1 MEEAIKK
8 KVSELPKDPMLTEE
22 VGPEDIGQVVSRWT
36 GIPVSKL
43 AQSER
48 ERLLRLAEELH
59 VRVVG
64 TCPKHISRQRHTLL
78 LAPTSLLDMS
88 PALLKKWTLLKSACT
103 LVHAGKSQ
111 QGQQKSNVCSPSES
125 CREACGN

>member
-1 MEEAIKK
+1 MEEAIRR
-8 KVSELPKDPMLTEE
+8 KVAELPKDPMLTEE

-64 TCPKHISRQRHTLL
+64 ESLEITSPKDLL
-78 LAPTSLLDMS
+78 VLLEE
-88 PALLKKWTLLKSACT
+88 C
-103 LVHAGKSQ
+103 
-111 QGQQKSNVCSPSES
+111 
-125 CREACGN
+125 

>member
-36 GIPVSKL
+36 GIPVSRL

-64 TCPKHISRQRHTLL
+64 ERPLHIS
-78 LAPTSLLDMS
+78 
-88 PALLKKWTLLKSACT
+88 
-103 LVHAGKSQ
+103 
-111 QGQQKSNVCSPSES
+111 SN
-125 CREACGN
+125 NKTF

>member
-1 MEEAIKK
+1 VEEAIRR
-8 KVSELPKDPMLTEE
+8 KVAELPKDPMLTEE

-64 TCPKHISRQRHTLL
+64 ESLEITSPKDLL
-78 LAPTSLLDMS
+78 VLLEE
-88 PALLKKWTLLKSACT
+88 C
-103 LVHAGKSQ
+103 
-111 QGQQKSNVCSPSES
+111 
-125 CREACGN
+125 

>member
-1 MEEAIKK
+1 MHKAARTKSALCCRYGALQDVEEAIKK

-48 ERLLRLAEELH
+48 ERLLRLAKELH
-59 VRVVG
+59 MRVVG
-64 TCPKHISRQRHTLL
+64 MRSKHLARQQCIYLLARAYMCLAGQKPSLLAASQKQVALKHLL
-78 LAPTSLLDMS
+78 LC
-88 PALLKKWTLLKSACT
+88 AC
-103 LVHAGKSQ
+103 
-111 QGQQKSNVCSPSES
+111 
-125 CREACGN
+125 

>member
-1 MEEAIKK
+1 MEESIKR

-36 GIPVSKL
+36 GIPVNKL

-48 ERLLRLAEELH
+48 ERLLQLAQELH

-64 TCPKHISRQRHTLL
+64 EPPLTD
-78 LAPTSLLDMS
+78 APFPAS
-88 PALLKKWTLLKSACT
+88 PIAFESAQADILST
-103 LVHAGKSQ
+103 M
-111 QGQQKSNVCSPSES
+111 
-125 CREACGN
+125 

>member
-1 MEEAIKK
+1 MEESIKR

-36 GIPVSKL
+36 GIPVNKL

-48 ERLLRLAEELH
+48 ERLLQLAQELH

-64 TCPKHISRQRHTLL
+64 ES
-78 LAPTSLLDMS
+78 APPDAPS
-88 PALLKKWTLLKSACT
+88 PASLTACT
-103 LVHAGKSQ
+103 SVPAESSPQ
-111 QGQQKSNVCSPSES
+111 CSTLQRCFPTLE
-125 CREACGN
+125 G

>member
-1 MEEAIKK
+1 MEESIKR

-36 GIPVSKL
+36 GIPVNKL

-48 ERLLRLAEELH
+48 ERLLQLAQELH

-64 TCPKHISRQRHTLL
+64 ESPLTYARPL
-78 LAPTSLLDMS
+78 LARLHIDLCHLNPVTGAALCTAAFLL
-88 PALLKKWTLLKSACT
+88 
-103 LVHAGKSQ
+103 
-111 QGQQKSNVCSPSES
+111 
-125 CREACGN
+125 

>member
-1 MEEAIKK
+1 MEESIKR

-36 GIPVSKL
+36 GIPVNKL

-48 ERLLRLAEELH
+48 ERLLQLAQELH

-64 TCPKHISRQRHTLL
+64 ESPLTD
-78 LAPTSLLDMS
+78 APS
-88 PALLKKWTLLKSACT
+88 PANPTACRP
-103 LVHAGKSQ
+103 V
-111 QGQQKSNVCSPSES
+111 PSENCPRRRILHCS
-125 CREACGN
+125 IPTPNG